1 MNKEAIAIE
10 LTKIFVEHASSRLC
24 LTDKEIIEIYYNYL
38 ELLNDGEE
46 DE

>member
-1 MNKEAIAIE
+1 MSNEAIAIE
-10 LTKIFVEHASSRLC
+10 LTRIFVKHASSRLC
-24 LTDKEIIEIYYNYL
+24 LTDKEIFEIYYNYL